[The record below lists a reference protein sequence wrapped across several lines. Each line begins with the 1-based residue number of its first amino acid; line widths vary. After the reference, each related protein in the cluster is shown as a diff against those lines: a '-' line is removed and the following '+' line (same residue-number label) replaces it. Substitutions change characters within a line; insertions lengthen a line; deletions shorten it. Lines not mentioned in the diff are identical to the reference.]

1 MAAFKAALQFG
12 SVSDVAQDAMS
23 AMQTL
28 HQPRPSLTAAHVT
41 TTNAASTSCRSRTLC
56 HNINTSL
63 ASDQG
68 HELLSQPNLS

>member
-28 HQPRPSLTAAHVT
+28 HQPRPSLPAAYVT
-41 TTNAASTSCRSRTLC
+41 GTRVVSTS
-56 HNINTSL
+56 
-63 ASDQG
+63 
-68 HELLSQPNLS
+68 